1 MRTHTNRIT
10 TEEFVYPLRKEF
22 MDPACRVDMVSP
34 NGPVPHS
41 DVLLFETVFGRRL
54 EDKIEE
60 IER

>member
-1 MRTHTNRIT
+1 
-10 TEEFVYPLRKEF
+10 